1 MSNKMFDHHYSMKR
15 IVLVNSASH
24 GYSEIMLDEH
34 LAMFGNNNR
43 GKTASLAATK
53 LLLYPESDFADC
65 EKKFKFTSKSRLFKK
80 EESYEYYFPQANSY
94 LILEVENP
102 AGIFC
107 MILYRIGNYQYHR
120 LFIPKSYEELRPHFW
135 NSATETLA
143 TQLSVEHLQ
152 VLTKEYNGIQV
163 GDDRQLAKLMYGNFA
178 SKDSR
183 YCIVPLKDSNSE
195 SIKAFISLYEL
206 AFNAG
211 KDESD
216 KLPDAIA
223 TIIEMKRNRPEEKLD
238 VTFTDLHEEYY
249 TLLGEKEALQKLINS
264 APIYDA
270 LKQEFSELKGRHDQF
285 SLQYMAF
292 TKAFYEKR
300 EAHVQEAS
308 LIHAEIETLDTQLY
322 SNKKQLKELENHI
335 IAQKTLLINSEASTQ
350 NNRNK
355 QQQVESFL
363 GTFTADSPQQAAEM
377 ARTSLIDKINA
388 LEAQLMLI
396 DNQAQTVEIYQ
407 KTQKAKH
414 QLEIKISRCQKQ
426 LDNIADATLTHLS
439 RHSATTLYN
448 IRPEFGDLSE
458 VLTAEEHNIIEG
470 FSALFTCE
478 EGNLKFKNTLFSTI
492 KTTAYHHETH
502 QQNLKEQKMIL
513 EVEHQNILKELTTL
527 ETILVS
533 QNDVQRST
541 TQKAKLVQKKSD
553 AERLLSLVSAYVL
566 IVKEVLEG
574 EEKIIQYQ
582 LSIESLDKNIVAVAD
597 VLQDIMGQRK
607 NLAVKDQALKKFD
620 ESRIAIERVI
630 SNISAMIAVDFIT
643 EDNLALKTLQ
653 VTVEVSRD
661 QADALKDL
669 LFSINKEINDFGH
682 RFSRFKEEVVIEEI
696 DPYKEINQFIEYGPL
711 IQKYSSCFE
720 TLLHQ
725 EMVLNQKISA
735 HNQFLSNVI
744 QELENANQLLSGT
757 ISTKNSEL
765 SQHPISNFQSVRLKL
780 SMRADFKNLLERCRK
795 HDMSQA
801 SLMEVEFYEMI
812 LSYIRKHF
820 KKKNSKIRMRD
831 LIDKIDYEF
840 VGFDGCTE
848 TKPQSGG
855 TTSTVTAFIISMLLT
870 EIFRTDYQLRMP
882 LIIDEIAD
890 IDESNIQ
897 AIVKE
902 ADRAGFS
909 IFSATPTSN
918 PVVCKYIGNWVHI
931 NLHRF
936 GEVGNTDGLLHIMPY
951 SINRFGA

>member
-1 MSNKMFDHHYSMKR
+1 MKR

-53 LLLYPESDFADC
+53 LLLYPESNFSDC

-107 MILYRIGNYQYHR
+107 MILYRIGHYQYHR

-143 TQLSVEHLQ
+143 TQLSVKYLQ
-152 VLTKEYNGIQV
+152 ALTKEYNGIQI

-211 KDESD
+211 KDESN

-238 VTFTDLHEEYY
+238 VKFTDLHEEYY
-249 TLLGEKEALQKLINS
+249 TLLGEKEALQKLINT

-270 LKQEFSELKGRHDQF
+270 LKQEFSELKERHDQF
-285 SLQYMAF
+285 NLQYRAF
-292 TKAFYEKR
+292 TKAFYERR
-300 EAHVQEAS
+300 ESHVQETS
-308 LIHAEIETLDTQLY
+308 LIHAQIETLDTQFN
-322 SNKKQLKELENHI
+322 SKKKQLKELEAKV
-335 IAQKTLLINSEASTQ
+335 IAQKTLLINSETSTQ
-350 NNRNK
+350 NNRYK
-355 QQQVESFL
+355 QQKVERFL
-363 GTFTADSPQQAAEM
+363 GKFSTDSPQQAAEM
-377 ARTSLIDKINA
+377 ARTSLIDEINA
-388 LEAQLMLI
+388 LDVQFGLI
-396 DNQAQTVEIYQ
+396 DNQVQTVETYQ
-407 KTQKAKH
+407 KTQKEKY
-414 QLEIKISRCQKQ
+414 QLETKITRCQKQ
-426 LDNIADATLTHLS
+426 LDNIADATLTYLS
-439 RHSATTLYN
+439 RHSATILYN
-448 IRPEFGDLSE
+448 IRPEFGNLSE
-458 VLTAEEHNIIEG
+458 VLMSEEHNAIEA
-470 FSALFTCE
+470 FSELFTYE
-478 EGNLKFKNTLFSTI
+478 EGYLKFKNTLFMSMKITP
-492 KTTAYHHETH
+492 YHHETQ
-502 QQNLKEQKMIL
+502 QQNLKEQKKLL
-513 EVEHQNILKELTTL
+513 EVELQNILQRLTTL
-527 ETILVS
+527 ETILAS
-533 QNDVQRST
+533 QGDVQRST
-541 TQKAKLVQKKSD
+541 TQKAKLIQKKSD
-553 AERLLSLVSAYVL
+553 AEELLLLVSAQAL

-582 LSIESLDKNIVAVAD
+582 LSIESLDKNIAAETKE
-597 VLQDIMGQRK
+597 LQEIIGQRK
-607 NLAVKDQALKKFD
+607 KLAEKDQVLKKFD
-620 ESRIAIERVI
+620 ESRIAIERIISTISTVI
-630 SNISAMIAVDFIT
+630 EVDFIT
-643 EDNLALKTLQ
+643 EDNLALKALQ
-653 VTVEVSRD
+653 ETIEVNRD
-661 QADALKDL
+661 QADILKDL
-669 LFSINKEINDFGH
+669 LSSINRDMMSFGD
-682 RFSRFKEEVVIEEI
+682 RFSRFKEDVVIEEI
-696 DPYKEINQFIEYGPL
+696 DPYKEISQFIEYGSL
-711 IQKYSSCFE
+711 IQKYSSYFE
-720 TLLHQ
+720 TLLHR

-765 SQHPISNFQSVRLKL
+765 SQYSISNFQSVRLKL

-820 KKKNSKIRMRD
+820 KKNSKIRMRD

-840 VGFDGCTE
+840 VRFDGCTE

-936 GEVGNTDGLLHIMPY
+936 GDAGNTDGLLHIMPY